1 LILYYDIFCN
11 QFANIYN
18 YHNYSITMN
27 EAKEVHNMLRR
38 AAGIFTF
45 VQTEFLPQ
53 LANPPP
59 LGSDLDPRVLNAYVN
74 QCTAEAQEG
83 CTCVKTII
91 ISLLECT
98 YISSFLQ

>member
-1 LILYYDIFCN
+1 
-11 QFANIYN
+11 
-18 YHNYSITMN
+18 MN
-27 EAKEVHNMLRR
+27 EAKEVHSMLRR

-83 CTCVKTII
+83 CTHKNMILTNC
-91 ISLLECT
+91 S
-98 YISSFLQ
+98 YIYPSSFFYSDSS

>member
-1 LILYYDIFCN
+1 
-11 QFANIYN
+11 
-18 YHNYSITMN
+18 MN
-27 EAKEVHNMLRR
+27 EAKEVHSLLRR

-83 CTCVKTII
+83 CTHIMSDYNVTSIYLI
-91 ISLLECT
+91 VFISFF
-98 YISSFLQ
+98 SFFL

>member
-1 LILYYDIFCN
+1 MD
-11 QFANIYN
+11 
-18 YHNYSITMN
+18 
-27 EAKEVHNMLRR
+27 EAKNVHSMLRS

-59 LGSDLDPRVLNAYVN
+59 LGSDLDPRLINAYVN

-83 CTCVKTII
+83 LINLSSLHIFFININIHYII
-91 ISLLECT
+91 I
-98 YISSFLQ
+98 

>member
-1 LILYYDIFCN
+1 
-11 QFANIYN
+11 
-18 YHNYSITMN
+18 MK
-27 EAKEVHNMLRR
+27 EAKDVHSMLRR

-59 LGSDLDPRVLNAYVN
+59 LGSDLDPRIINAYLN

-83 CTCVKTII
+83 CVTYEITI
-91 ISLLECT
+91 CT
-98 YISSFLQ
+98 SDEYIFSFVLYYSDSSKSCGIEA

>member
-1 LILYYDIFCN
+1 
-11 QFANIYN
+11 
-18 YHNYSITMN
+18 MN
-27 EAKEVHNMLRR
+27 EAKEVHSMLRR

-53 LANPPP
+53 LDNPPP

-83 CTCVKTII
+83 CTRARMWFQQVYLTM
-91 ISLLECT
+91 LT
-98 YISSFLQ
+98 FFLHFFL

>member
-1 LILYYDIFCN
+1 
-11 QFANIYN
+11 
-18 YHNYSITMN
+18 MN
-27 EAKEVHNMLRR
+27 EAKDVHTMLRR

-59 LGSDLDPRVLNAYVN
+59 LGSDLDPRIINAYVN

-83 CTCVKTII
+83 CII
-91 ISLLECT
+91 YYFNNI
-98 YISSFLQ
+98 YILYIYNIFMIYIENIIYNIQNYFKLMI

>member
-1 LILYYDIFCN
+1 MLSL
-11 QFANIYN
+11 
-18 YHNYSITMN
+18 SITMN
-27 EAKEVHNMLRR
+27 EAKEVHGMLRR

-53 LANPPP
+53 LDNPPP

-83 CTCVKTII
+83 CKHAI
-91 ISLLECT
+91 
-98 YISSFLQ
+98 Y

>member
-1 LILYYDIFCN
+1 
-11 QFANIYN
+11 
-18 YHNYSITMN
+18 MN
-27 EAKEVHNMLRR
+27 EAKEVHSMLRR

-53 LANPPP
+53 LDSPPP

-83 CTCVKTII
+83 CTRAKII
-91 ISLLECT
+91 LISLFEYT
-98 YISSFLQ
+98 YIGSSSFYSYSG

>member
-1 LILYYDIFCN
+1 
-11 QFANIYN
+11 
-18 YHNYSITMN
+18 MN
-27 EAKEVHNMLRR
+27 EAKEVYYKLRQ

-59 LGSDLDPRVLNAYVN
+59 LASDLDPRVLNAYIN

-83 CTCVKTII
+83 YTDIT
-91 ISLLECT
+91 
-98 YISSFLQ
+98 F

>member
-1 LILYYDIFCN
+1 
-11 QFANIYN
+11 
-18 YHNYSITMN
+18 MN
-27 EAKEVHNMLRR
+27 EAKEVHSMLRR

-53 LANPPP
+53 LDNPPP

-83 CTCVKTII
+83 CTLYITNQVILIT
-91 ISLLECT
+91 LLNYAYT
-98 YISSFLQ
+98 FFFLQ

>member
-1 LILYYDIFCN
+1 M
-11 QFANIYN
+11 
-18 YHNYSITMN
+18 T
-27 EAKEVHNMLRR
+27 EAKDVHTMLRR

-59 LGSDLDPRVLNAYVN
+59 LGSDLDPRILNAYVN

-83 CTCVKTII
+83 CIMDKFII
-91 ISLLECT
+91 
-98 YISSFLQ
+98 